1 MLRRPQRLA
10 SGGGVNFRFFALIIA
25 SMMCFVAWFLNRAL
39 YNTTSVGVLIAG
51 GAFLFVAL
59 LQLLIFIS
67 RLLKSK
73 RVNRSH
79 K

>member
-1 MLRRPQRLA
+1 
-10 SGGGVNFRFFALIIA
+10 
-25 SMMCFVAWFLNRAL
+25 MMCFVAWFLNRAL
-39 YNTTSVGVLIAG
+39 FNTTSVGVLIAG

-59 LQLLIFIS
+59 VQLLVFIS

-73 RVNRSH
+73 RINRSH